1 MTTMSSVIWVDW
13 KDKLPTCASA
23 LVILLPAMST
33 RAVGSAP
40 TKGRR
45 SKRGGG
51 NRANAQGASKRAKQK
66 MDDAADCLQLL
77 SEGFA

>member
-1 MTTMSSVIWVDW
+1 VERTAADAAERPWERTAAAAVAGGAPSE
-13 KDKLPTCASA
+13 
-23 LVILLPAMST
+23 T

-51 NRANAQGASKRAKQK
+51 NRANAQGANKRAKQK

>member
-1 MTTMSSVIWVDW
+1 MERTAAAAAVAGGAPSE
-13 KDKLPTCASA
+13 
-23 LVILLPAMST
+23 T